1 MKKDERR
8 ATSDVGVDIT
18 VSLSAKMCSC
28 PSRTDEPYEGQGHNQ
43 SPNHLAADL
52 TTNQDLNG
60 IANSRET
67 RNRDARAILGSSA
80 GQDHDPPMITNEP
93 PDCDKCAVSKSADG
107 NLTTIGRRGGGDGGG
122 GGSGVKAAVVE
133 VVPLTPPPPTA
144 VNARPTSPLSRLK
157 DIFVAYLK
165 FIGPG
170 FMIAVA
176 YSKSFCTELCFP
188 PSDTPP
194 S

>member
-1 MKKDERR
+1 
-8 ATSDVGVDIT
+8 
-18 VSLSAKMCSC
+18 MCSC
-28 PSRTDEPYEGQGHNQ
+28 PSRTDEPYEGEGHNQ

-67 RNRDARAILGSSA
+67 RNRDARAILGSPA
-80 GQDHDPPMITNEP
+80 GQDHDPQMIANEP
-93 PDCDKCAVSKSADG
+93 PDCEKCRVSKSADG
-107 NLTTIGRRGGGDGGG
+107 NLTIIGRLDGVDGSGGGL
-122 GGSGVKAAVVE
+122 KAAVVE
-133 VVPLTPPPPTA
+133 VVPVAPPPPTSFCL
-144 VNARPTSPLSRLK
+144 RLTSRTTRLK
-157 DIFVAYLK
+157 EIFLAYLK

-176 YSKSFCTELCFP
+176 YSKSLCVKFRFP
-188 PSDTPP
+188 LSDRPR

>member
-1 MKKDERR
+1 
-8 ATSDVGVDIT
+8 
-18 VSLSAKMCSC
+18 MCSC
-28 PSRTDEPYEGQGHNQ
+28 PSRTDEPYEGEGHNQ

-80 GQDHDPPMITNEP
+80 GHDHDPEMIANEP
-93 PDCDKCAVSKSADG
+93 PDCEKCTVSKSADG
-107 NLTTIGRRGGGDGGG
+107 KLTPIGRLDGGDGGG
-122 GGSGVKAAVVE
+122 GVKAAVVE
-133 VVPLTPPPPTA
+133 VVPLTPHPPTT
-144 VNARPTSPLSRLK
+144 VNGRPTSPLTRLK
-157 DIFVAYLK
+157 EIFVAYLK

-176 YSKSFCTELCFP
+176 YSKSFCDKFCFP
-188 PSDTPP
+188 LSDTPP